1 MDKVEAINIAKR
13 YIDNV
18 SKKYQIESV
27 FLFGSYAKGN
37 FHLDSDIDLAIIIN
51 EAGDIID
58 TQIDLMSLRTDDDLM
73 IEPHPFFKTDFQESN
88 PVVAEIIKNGI
99 EILNHA
105 A

>member
-37 FHLDSDIDLAIIIN
+37 FHLYSDIDLAIIIKD
-51 EAGDIID
+51 AGDIID
-58 TQIDLMSLRTDDDLM
+58 TQIDLMCLRSDDDLM
-73 IEPHPFFKTDFQESN
+73 IEPHPFSKNDFQESN
-88 PVVAEIIKNGI
+88 PVVAEIMKNGI
-99 EILNHA
+99 EIINHVV
-105 A
+105 

>member
-13 YIDNV
+13 YIDNI

-37 FHLDSDIDLAIIIN
+37 FHIYSDIDLAIIIKD
-51 EAGDIID
+51 AGDIID
-58 TQIDLMSLRTDDDLM
+58 TQIDLMCLRSDDDLM
-73 IEPHPFFKTDFQESN
+73 IEPHPFFKNDFQESN

-99 EILNHA
+99 EIVNHA